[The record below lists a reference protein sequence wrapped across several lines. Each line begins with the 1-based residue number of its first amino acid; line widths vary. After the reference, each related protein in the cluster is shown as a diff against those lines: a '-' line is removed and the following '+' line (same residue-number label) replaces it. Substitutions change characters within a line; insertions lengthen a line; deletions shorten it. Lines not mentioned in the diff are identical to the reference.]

1 MNPLGR
7 STLFTFPKFSI
18 ALNDKLFIMY
28 STYEGLRFK
37 MPRVLRYNQHSG
49 RRNRPVCKQVPDMDY
64 NQEKPLAGTPGVKH
78 GEKEDTENRS
88 G

>member
-1 MNPLGR
+1 
-7 STLFTFPKFSI
+7 
-18 ALNDKLFIMY
+18 
-28 STYEGLRFK
+28 
-37 MPRVLRYNQHSG
+37 
-49 RRNRPVCKQVPDMDY
+49 MDY